1 MFYSLNLTSPEISER
16 KTVVTEIISIEFKKS
31 YVCFFLLLLNL
42 FFSKIKNIFSMF
54 YCYECKNLLLFQD
67 RDENGKRGGEVEV
80 PLHAVAKGEVPA
92 GLSNSLHDVV

>member
-1 MFYSLNLTSPEISER
+1 MFYSLNLTSPKISER

-31 YVCFFLLLLNL
+31 FFFFFL
-42 FFSKIKNIFSMF
+42 IKNIFSMF
-54 YCYECKNLLLFQD
+54 YCYECKNLVLFQD